1 MEVKIEAGWKEILK
15 TEFSRDYFQQIAAF
29 LKTEKVQGKTIY
41 PPGGLIFNAFDKT
54 PFNKVKVVILGQDPY
69 HGPGQAHGLCFSVP
83 DGVPPPPSL
92 VNIYKELHADIGLQI
107 AKTGNLTK
115 WAENGVFLLN
125 AVLTVRANEPA
136 SHSKTGWME
145 FTDAVIR
152 KISAEKTGV
161 VFLLW
166 GKFAQEKQVLIDET
180 RHHVLKAAHPS
191 PFSADKGF
199 FGCRHFSKTNALLAK
214 RGIDPIDWSVTTPAP
229 PVP

>member
-15 TEFSRDYFQQIAAF
+15 NEFNKDYFQQIAAF
-29 LKTEKVQGKTIY
+29 LKTERAQGKTIY

-54 PFNKVKVVILGQDPY
+54 PFDKVKVVILGQDPY

-92 VNIYKELHADIGLQI
+92 VNIYKELNTDIGMPI
-107 AKTGNLTK
+107 SKTGNLTK
-115 WAENGVFLLN
+115 WAERGVFLLN

-136 SHSKTGWME
+136 SHSKIGWME

-152 KISAEKTGV
+152 KISSEKEGV

-166 GKFAQEKQVLIDET
+166 GRFAHDKQVLIDET

-199 FGCRHFSKTNALLAK
+199 FGCKHFSKTNELLMR
-214 RGIDPIDWSVTTPAP
+214 RGIGPVDWSVGT
-229 PVP
+229 